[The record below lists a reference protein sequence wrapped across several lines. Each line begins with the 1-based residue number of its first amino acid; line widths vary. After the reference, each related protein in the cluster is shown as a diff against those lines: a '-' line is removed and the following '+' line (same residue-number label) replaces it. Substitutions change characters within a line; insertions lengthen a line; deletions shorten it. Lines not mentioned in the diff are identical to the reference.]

1 MNVNKLMETLAKILS
16 EKKNAKIKI
25 KATKR

>member
-16 EKKNAKIKI
+16 EKKNAEIKI